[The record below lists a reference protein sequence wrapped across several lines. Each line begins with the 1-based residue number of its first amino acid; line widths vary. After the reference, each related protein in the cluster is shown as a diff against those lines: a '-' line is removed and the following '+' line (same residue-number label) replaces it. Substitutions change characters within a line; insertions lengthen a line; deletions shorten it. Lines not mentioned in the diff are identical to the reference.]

1 MEYTSRRNL
10 YCTGKHADLEHA
22 DLDDGGYE
30 SDENANKKPF
40 TYIDECVAVE
50 VTKVQEKPVSLE
62 VSFSN
67 QSAQHQ
73 ASSKTWTD
81 VAGFEVS
88 KEKKGEDS
96 HFVFKILLGHLGEGL
111 RVGLNLNSEPKRY
124 KIVYMDTRLPTARG
138 RDLPPFSAISQSC
151 V

>member
-1 MEYTSRRNL
+1 M
-10 YCTGKHADLEHA
+10 C
-22 DLDDGGYE
+22 
-30 SDENANKKPF
+30 
-40 TYIDECVAVE
+40 E

-73 ASSKTWTD
+73 ASSKSWTD

-96 HFVFKILLGHLGEGL
+96 HFVFKILLGQRALE
-111 RVGLNLNSEPKRY
+111 
-124 KIVYMDTRLPTARG
+124 T
-138 RDLPPFSAISQSC
+138 RDLWAIPDTNTLALAAQTCKTKLFEWADNHDMLNIDDCSNK
-151 V
+151 